1 MPDRVLVWIGSSRD
15 DVRAFPEDARRVAG
29 FQLRRVQQGLDPN
42 DWRPMPTI
50 GQGVREI
57 RVHGTLEHRVVYIAK
72 FTEAV
77 YVLHAFEK
85 RSRRTPARDAALTR
99 QRFQQLLRQRRR
111 GHA

>member
-1 MPDRVLVWIGSSRD
+1 LRGIAVIEKGACQGQNTQVE
-15 DVRAFPEDARRVAG
+15 VRHGDS
-29 FQLRRVQQGLDPN
+29 LDPN